1 MIFFGVYYDSEAKID
16 GEVSSMDDKIIIELF
31 FARDEYAISLTKEKY
46 GGYLTSLS
54 FGILGDRQ
62 DAAECEN
69 ETYLCAW
76 NSIPP
81 TNPRSLSAYLSKI
94 IRNLSL
100 NRLRSDRHRIPLKM
114 TVILDELSE
123 VIPDN
128 REDIADT
135 IDLRDAMKGFV
146 EGLDPIRRKI
156 FLKRYFY
163 IMSVNEIADDMGMRT
178 GTVKSTLHRTREE
191 LRKYLTERGIEI

>member
-1 MIFFGVYYDSEAKID
+1 
-16 GEVSSMDDKIIIELF
+16 MDDKKIIELF
-31 FARDEYAISLTKEKY
+31 FARDEYAIGLTKEKY
-46 GGYLTSLS
+46 GGYLTSLA

-62 DAAECEN
+62 VAAECEN

-135 IDLRDAMKGFV
+135 IDLRDAMRGFV
-146 EGLDPIRRKI
+146 GGLDPIRRKI

-163 IMSVNEIADDMGMRT
+163 IMSVNEIAEDMGMRS

>member
-1 MIFFGVYYDSEAKID
+1 
-16 GEVSSMDDKIIIELF
+16 MDDKRIIELF
-31 FARDEYAISLTKEKY
+31 FARDEQAIGLTKEKY
-46 GGYLTSLS
+46 GRYLTSLA

-69 ETYLCAW
+69 EAYLCLW

-81 TNPRSLSAYLSKI
+81 TNPHSLFAYLSKTM
-94 IRNLSL
+94 RNLAL
-100 NRLRSDRHRIPLKM
+100 NRLRSEKHRISLKM

-128 REDIADT
+128 QEDMDYR
-135 IDLRDAMKGFV
+135 IDLREAMKRFV
-146 EGLDPIRRKI
+146 EKLDPTKRKI

-163 IMSVNEIADDMGMRT
+163 IMSVNEIAYDMGMPS
-178 GTVKSTLHRTREE
+178 GTVKSTLHRMREE